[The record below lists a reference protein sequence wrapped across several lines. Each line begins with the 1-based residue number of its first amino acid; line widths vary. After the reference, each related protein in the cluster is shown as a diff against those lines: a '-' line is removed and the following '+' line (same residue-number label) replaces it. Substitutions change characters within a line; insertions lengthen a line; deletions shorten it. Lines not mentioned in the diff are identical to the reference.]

1 MDSNNDQVEKI
12 QGEKNA
18 LRRQLIV
25 LTILSFVISGLFYG
39 ITLAQ
44 NPYRKDWERVAI
56 SGWCQQQVHGHF
68 WCRQEAGLEM
78 LAKFTMLVVR
88 NIAMFVDS

>member
-44 NPYRKDWERVAI
+44 NPYRKDWVREAK

-68 WCRQEAGLEM
+68 WYRQEAGLEM